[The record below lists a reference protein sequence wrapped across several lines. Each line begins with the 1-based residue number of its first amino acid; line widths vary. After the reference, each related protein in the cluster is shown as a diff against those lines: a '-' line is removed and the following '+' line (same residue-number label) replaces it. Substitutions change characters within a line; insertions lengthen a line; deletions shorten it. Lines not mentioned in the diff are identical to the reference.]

1 MDLSNVYYLHEIGGK
16 ANQED
21 YIWPTEGTASLE
33 DKVFIVCDGVG
44 GSENGEVASR
54 IISESM
60 GKALLTCSSTT
71 ISPDYINSLLLTS
84 KQAMINYARLNGLS
98 LDMATT
104 FTAVILY
111 KSKAFVAWCGDSR
124 VYHLRK
130 GEVLYKSSDHSLVNL
145 LVKNGEITEEE
156 AMTHPQKN
164 IILKAIKADSAAI
177 EAECDWIVD
186 VQAGDYFLL
195 CTDGLLENITNK
207 DLKFLLN
214 QNDKGNIDLVQ
225 SFQQFC
231 LNKTKDNYSMYLL
244 KVKNETKL
252 YKYRP
257 KIYFL
262 ASLLVMLVASSLILI
277 RAYYRD
283 KVQTKKT
290 NPERI
295 INDSNTINQQEQ
307 DSISYVDF
315 VSRNKDTTRSF
326 LGTTALTTGKV
337 MDTATKKKTVTF
349 KSNQTTGEVDT
360 SKTYEK
366 AIKTDTLTGNSKFI
380 RKNVNNANKVDI
392 DSILKAPD

>member
-16 ANQED
+16 TNQED

-71 ISPDYINSLLLTS
+71 ISPEHINSLLLTS
-84 KQAMINYARLNGLS
+84 KQTMTDYARLNGLS

-111 KSKAFVAWCGDSR
+111 KNKAFVAWCGDSR
-124 VYHLRK
+124 IYHLRK

-164 IILKAIKADSAAI
+164 IVLKAIKADSAAV

-186 VQAGDYFLL
+186 VQPGDYFLL
-195 CTDGLLENITNK
+195 CTDGLLENITSK

-214 QNDKGNIDLVQ
+214 QNDKGNIDLVK

-244 KVKNETKL
+244 KVKNGTKL
-252 YKYRP
+252 YKYKT

-262 ASLLVMLVASSLILI
+262 ASLLVMLVASSVVLL
-277 RAYYRD
+277 RAYYRN

-290 NPERI
+290 NPEKI
-295 INDSNTINQQEQ
+295 MNDSSAVNQQKPTF
-307 DSISYVDF
+307 ISYVDF
-315 VSRNKDTTRSF
+315 VSRNKDTTENLSGAAA
-326 LGTTALTTGKV
+326 LVTGTV
-337 MDTATKKKTVTF
+337 MDTAKKK
-349 KSNQTTGEVDT
+349 SW
-360 SKTYEK
+360 
-366 AIKTDTLTGNSKFI
+366 
-380 RKNVNNANKVDI
+380 
-392 DSILKAPD
+392 

>member
-21 YIWPTEGTASLE
+21 YIWPTEGTASLQ

-44 GSENGEVASR
+44 GSENGEVASK
-54 IISESM
+54 IISELM
-60 GKALLTCSSTT
+60 GKALLTCTSTT
-71 ISPDYINSLLLTS
+71 ISSDYINSLLLTS
-84 KQAMINYARLNGLS
+84 KQTMIHYARLNGLS

-104 FTAVILY
+104 FTALILY

-124 VYHLRK
+124 IYHLRK

-156 AMTHPQKN
+156 ALTHPQKN

-186 VQAGDYFLL
+186 VQPGDYFLL
-195 CTDGLLENITNK
+195 CTDGLLENIT
-207 DLKFLLN
+207 DEVLKFLLN
-214 QNDKGNIDLVQ
+214 QNDNGNIDLVK

-244 KVKNETKL
+244 KVKNETKT

-257 KIYFL
+257 KIYLL
-262 ASLLVMLVASSLILI
+262 ASLLVMLVASSVVLL
-277 RAYYRD
+277 RAYYRN
-283 KVQTKKT
+283 KGQIKKT
-290 NPERI
+290 NPENI
-295 INDSNTINQQEQ
+295 INDSSTVNLQEQ

-315 VSRNKDTTRSF
+315 VSRNTDTTKDF
-326 LGTTALTTGKV
+326 PGTAALATNKV
-337 MDTATKKKTVTF
+337 MDTAKNKKVNY
-349 KSNQTTGEVDT
+349 KSNQTTGEADIIKNYKK
-360 SKTYEK
+360 S
-366 AIKTDTLTGNSKFI
+366 IKTDTLTGNSKLK
-380 RKNVNNANKVDI
+380 RKN
-392 DSILKAPD
+392 